1 LSPGHLHAADA
12 ADAGLQHAFE
22 PGDLCVEVGYLRLAY
37 QASHD
42 SLLRGGAGRYV
53 SALSRAND
61 AAEKL

>member
-1 LSPGHLHAADA
+1 LQDA
-12 ADAGLQHAFE
+12 FK
-22 PGDLCVEVGYLRLAY
+22 PGDLRVEVGYLRLAY

>member
-1 LSPGHLHAADA
+1 M
-12 ADAGLQHAFE
+12 

-42 SLLRGGAGRYV
+42 SLLRSGAGRYV